1 MILIALF
8 SFTYWFLLSI
18 PVGAIQIEIARRA
31 FNGYLISAIAIVL
44 GSMFSDVIYG
54 LVALL
59 GVFQFLLKPQIRPF
73 FWLGGALLL
82 MTLGVMGIRNYSH
95 PHAVKHSSHLL
106 LKKRYSLVTG
116 FVMAA
121 SNPLM
126 IIGWLAGAEVA
137 HRFGLMTHPSYL
149 DLLVFVSFG
158 VLGLGS
164 YLTLIAVVLYRV
176 RHFLSE
182 NIIRITSLIFGLA
195 LIGLGLYF
203 FVEAI
208 MVVTGKKTS
217 LDLEPSVSLFSSLC
231 HLEICP
237 GIRTSG

>member
-31 FNGYLISAIAIVL
+31 FNGYIISAIAIVL
-44 GSMFSDVIYG
+44 GSMFSDVLYG

-59 GVFQFLLKPQIRPF
+59 GVFQFLLQPQIRPF
-73 FWLGGALLL
+73 FWLGGAFLLIA
-82 MTLGVMGIRNYSH
+82 LGILGIRNYRH
-95 PHAVKHSSHLL
+95 PHAIKVSTHLL

-116 FVMAA
+116 FLVAA
-121 SNPLM
+121 SNPLI

-137 HRFGLMTHPSYL
+137 HRFGLMTHASYL
-149 DLLVFVSFG
+149 DLMTFVIFG
-158 VLGLGS
+158 VLGMGA
-164 YLTLIAVVLYRV
+164 YLTLIAIILFRV

-182 NIIRITSLIFGLA
+182 NVIRMTSLIFGIA

-208 MVVTGKKTS
+208 LVVTGKKASIDLGPS
-217 LDLEPSVSLFSSLC
+217 LSLVSVL
-231 HLEICP
+231 
-237 GIRTSG
+237 RRQ